1 MICSL
6 FNLWMFID
14 PIPECVVHYSG
25 HILWDNFAERCS
37 DSSDFSSV
45 SLLEGCC
52 KSLPMLTA

>member
-6 FNLWMFID
+6 FNLWMLID
-14 PIPECVVHYSG
+14 PIPECVVHYSR

-52 KSLPMLTA
+52 KSLR